1 MSRWQLA
8 VVIGLLLA
16 SQLPSEAKGKLTQ
29 GAPKAGIH
37 KPAAPKRVAEKPAAE
52 STSSDDKQVV
62 KVVKEQ
68 AAVLQPSGDEDE
80 FVAPAALYTD
90 SDDVG

>member
-8 VVIGLLLA
+8 VVLGLLVGT
-16 SQLPSEAKGKLTQ
+16 QMPGEAKVKSRQ
-29 GAPKAGIH
+29 PAPNAGVRKSIVH
-37 KPAAPKRVAEKPAAE
+37 KPVAEKPAVESANAE
-52 STSSDDKQVV
+52 DKQVV

-68 AAVLQPSGDEDE
+68 AAVLQPSGDEADYDA
-80 FVAPAALYTD
+80 APALYTD